1 MMINVEFIFNELRCT
16 NLTKTVD
23 KLLTTGRINTSVTPL
38 MSLAVEQKDDSST
51 LAYILLVLT
60 DKQPNEEGQTVRINV
75 KVPFF
80 FSDGNAED
88 ATKRAKQIYLRL
100 IQTPSRLIKVLC
112 QTLAKHQIDSLR
124 LQSFDAATGKPVID
138 ILNTNMI

>member
-1 MMINVEFIFNELRCT
+1 MINVEFIFNELRCT
-16 NLTKTVD
+16 NLSKTVAKILD
-23 KLLTTGRINTSVTPL
+23 TGRINTGVTPL

-60 DKQPNEEGQTVRINV
+60 DKEPNEQGETVRLNV

-80 FSDGNAED
+80 FSDGNVDE
-88 ATKRAKQIYLRL
+88 ATKRAKQIYLQI
-100 IQTPSRLIKVLC
+100 IQTPSRLIKTLC
-112 QTLAKHQIDSLR
+112 QTLAEHQVNSLR

-138 ILNTNMI
+138 VLNTNMI